1 MREGRPPSRTA
12 RVLRGVA
19 LFSVAVLAGVGAAWF
34 VLPRVLG
41 GAALHGTELP
51 QPEPAPPLDGLVTAT
66 GAPVDLAA
74 DRGKVVVLFFGYGS
88 CPDVCPT
95 SLARISRA
103 IDQLGDDGSDVVAY
117 FVSVDPARDTPELL
131 ARYTSHF
138 SDQIV
143 GVTGSEAAI
152 AEAAARYGIFYDLHE
167 PEPDGSYVVDHTA
180 SFTGIDAD
188 GRLRVV
194 WPAEIDVDDL
204 AADLRHLR

>member
-1 MREGRPPSRTA
+1 MRELAPA
-12 RVLRGVA
+12 RRAGGLLRGLA
-19 LFSVAVLAGVGAAWF
+19 LFSMAVLAGVGVAWF
-34 VLPRVLG
+34 VLPRVLAG
-41 GAALHGTELP
+41 PALHGTELP
-51 QPEPAPPLDGLVTAT
+51 QPEPAPALEGLVTAE

-74 DRGKVVVLFFGYGS
+74 DRGKAVVLFFGYGS

-103 IDQLGDDGSDVVAY
+103 IEQLGDDADDVVAY

-138 SDQIV
+138 GEQIV

-152 AEAAARYGIFYDLHE
+152 ADAAARYGIFYELHE

-194 WPAEIDVDDL
+194 WPAETDVDDL
-204 AADLRHLR
+204 AADLRRLQ